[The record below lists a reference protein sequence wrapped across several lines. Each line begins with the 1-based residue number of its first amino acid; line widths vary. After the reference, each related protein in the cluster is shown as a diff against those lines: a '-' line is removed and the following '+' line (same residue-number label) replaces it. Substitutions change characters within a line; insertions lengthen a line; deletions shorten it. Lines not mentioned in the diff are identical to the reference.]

1 MSRPKCTRLFEAEAL
16 RDGRLTGD
24 ELASFARHT
33 TVCAACRREVQA
45 LEALADVLRASVAG
59 GAPADE
65 LHLLRERTRLIAAFD
80 ATLVAPRSTRPGWRW
95 AWGAAVA
102 VVLVAAVAG
111 GVRRFVRAPEAL
123 KTEPTPAVVVQAG
136 AATAWTKSS
145 DGAGDRI
152 VLERGDLWIRVDHS
166 RQKGRLVV
174 ELPDGEL
181 EDTGTT
187 FTVSVAGGHTAR
199 VAVQE
204 GSVILRL
211 AGRPAVTIAS
221 GQTWRAAPSAPAAT
235 PPDPTEA
242 APTKTPSVSTRDA
255 TERKPRGPSRALLS
269 PPAAGMG
276 RAPAPP
282 AAAAVSTGDESDP
295 AVEFRAAVAVLDVG
309 AHRDAADAFA
319 RFLSRHA
326 RDPRAEDAAY
336 LRVVALQRS
345 GAADEMRRAA
355 RAYLQL
361 FPRGFRRTEIEALAQ

>member
-1 MSRPKCTRLFEAEAL
+1 
-16 RDGRLTGD
+16 
-24 ELASFARHT
+24 
-33 TVCAACRREVQA
+33 VCAACRREVQA
-45 LEALADVLRASVAG
+45 LEALADALRASAAG

-65 LHLLRERTRLIAAFD
+65 LHRLRERTRLIAAFD
-80 ATLVAPRSTRPGWRW
+80 ATLVAPRATEPVWRTPGRRW

-102 VVLVAAVAG
+102 VVLVAVGAG
-111 GVRRFVRAPEAL
+111 GIWRFVRAPEGL

-187 FTVSVAGGHTAR
+187 FTVSAAGGHTAR

-211 AGRPAVTIAS
+211 AGRPAVTIGS

-235 PPDPTEA
+235 PPEPAATREGAPPTTASASTAVA
-242 APTKTPSVSTRDA
+242 A
-255 TERKPRGPSRALLS
+255 ERKARGPSRALPS
-269 PPAAGMG
+269 PPAAVMG
-276 RAPAPP
+276 RPPAPTGVAEGP
-282 AAAAVSTGDESDP
+282 AAGESDP
-295 AVEFRAAVAVLDVG
+295 AAEFRAAVAALDIG
-309 AHRDAADAFA
+309 AHGDAADAFA
-319 RFLSRHA
+319 RFLSKHA
-326 RDPRAEDAAY
+326 HDPRAEDAAY
-336 LRVVALQRS
+336 LRVVALQRA
-345 GAADEMRRAA
+345 GATGEMRRAA
-355 RAYLQL
+355 GAYLQM
-361 FPRGFRRTEIEALAQ
+361 FPRGFRRTEIEALAQAPDRKRVVP